1 MSVRL
6 EIECDYECSQ
16 EECTRAQGY
25 MDELTR
31 KGGATMTQVVERAWM
46 QVAQDALGAMG
57 AVVLS
62 VSVVDDA

>member
-16 EECTRAQGY
+16 ADCERAQEY
-25 MDELTR
+25 MNELTR

-46 QVAQDALGAMG
+46 QVAQDALGFAG
-57 AVVLS
+57 VVVVS
-62 VSVVDDA
+62 VEVVDDV